1 MLLSFWHW
9 IMSVS
14 NLYSLQAEVAYIL
27 WRFYINSERNEN
39 VTRVSS
45 NKGKRQLFGRKG
57 ISLFSNKSECV
68 RCVCRFYDF
77 VKCHKLYL
85 NTFLCGLK
93 KIQLIRCAA
102 CHSVV
107 LILHT
112 ISSLSSI
119 VFFPLHCYL
128 AYFIGFTV
136 FSFVSLFSLLS
147 RFPICFSLFVRVP
160 SNCLLAPSCPFF
172 ILFIEVLF
180 LPFCLLLSIISL
192 SVFLLLILHLLL
204 LKRSISSKSITII
217 AIKILWLAF
226 ISLNSPCHS
235 PIPTTSEADDISSV
249 LSETQNALSLNSNFT
264 SCTRA
269 TMMQIPHYASV
280 WTQLPAFP

>member
-57 ISLFSNKSECV
+57 ISLFSNKGECV

-119 VFFPLHCYL
+119 VFFPSPLLSSILHQLHCFFLRQSFLFAFKISYL
-128 AYFIGFTV
+128 
-136 FSFVSLFSLLS
+136 
-147 RFPICFSLFVRVP
+147 LFVVCSRSVKLSSRPVLPLLHLIHRGAVP
-160 SNCLLAPSCPFF
+160 SFPS
-172 ILFIEVLF
+172 
-180 LPFCLLLSIISL
+180 
-192 SVFLLLILHLLL
+192 
-204 LKRSISSKSITII
+204 
-217 AIKILWLAF
+217 
-226 ISLNSPCHS
+226 
-235 PIPTTSEADDISSV
+235 
-249 LSETQNALSLNSNFT
+249 
-264 SCTRA
+264 
-269 TMMQIPHYASV
+269 AS
-280 WTQLPAFP
+280 